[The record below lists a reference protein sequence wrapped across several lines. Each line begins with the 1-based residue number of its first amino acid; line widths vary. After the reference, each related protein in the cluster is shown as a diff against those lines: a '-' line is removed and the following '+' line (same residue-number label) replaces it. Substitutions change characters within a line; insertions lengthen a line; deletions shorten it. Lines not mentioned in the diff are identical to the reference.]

1 LEIRAEQVLPTS
13 EGGWGERK
21 RVEGEKKSRGTGER
35 NGPNNVCTY
44 E

>member
-1 LEIRAEQVLPTS
+1 MLKKFTGGKREGAGAEA
-13 EGGWGERK
+13 GG
-21 RVEGEKKSRGTGER
+21 R

>member
-1 LEIRAEQVLPTS
+1 LEKRAKQVLPGS
-13 EGGWGERK
+13 EKMG
-21 RVEGEKKSRGTGER
+21 GEKGRRGVGGR

>member
-1 LEIRAEQVLPTS
+1 M
-13 EGGWGERK
+13 EGSPGLDMDL
-21 RVEGEKKSRGTGER
+21 VVIEKKFKNEREGWETGGR

>member
-1 LEIRAEQVLPTS
+1 MSLFKKI
-13 EGGWGERK
+13 GGKGRTGSAWKQWG
-21 RVEGEKKSRGTGER
+21 SRGKREEVEAGGR

>member
-1 LEIRAEQVLPTS
+1 MSTLYKIREKGRTGSAWTQGV
-13 EGGWGERK
+13 WRGER
-21 RVEGEKKSRGTGER
+21 VEVGTGER